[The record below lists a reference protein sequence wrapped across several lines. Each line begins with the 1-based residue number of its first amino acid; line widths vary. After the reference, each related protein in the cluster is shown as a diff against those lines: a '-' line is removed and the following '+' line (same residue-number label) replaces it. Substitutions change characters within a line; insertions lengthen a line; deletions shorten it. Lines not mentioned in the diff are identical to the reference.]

1 MASGTVG
8 AHLGKQTIE
17 RLRATAAIENRSPS
31 QIQAV
36 ALKMFLDM
44 SSGARRALFA
54 IDGIAN
60 EGEREFAAKALG
72 RAALAAYDRIIDA
85 RHRGERH
92 LQSNQAL
99 DTDEAVESEAV
110 RLCRP

>member
-8 AHLGKQTIE
+8 AHLDKPTIE

-36 ALKMFLDM
+36 ALKMFLEM

-54 IDGIAN
+54 IDGIAT
-60 EGEREFAAKALG
+60 EDERQFAAKALG

-85 RHRGERH
+85 RHRGEH
-92 LQSNQAL
+92 HPQSNHPL
-99 DTDEAVESEAV
+99 EDEAIEAAAV